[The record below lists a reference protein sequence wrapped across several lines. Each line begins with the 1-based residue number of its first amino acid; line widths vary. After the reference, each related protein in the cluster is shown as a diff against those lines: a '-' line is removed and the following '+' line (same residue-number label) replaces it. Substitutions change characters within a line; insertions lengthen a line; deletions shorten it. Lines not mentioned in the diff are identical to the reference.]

1 MITWES
7 YLDRIVILQVQFE
20 TARKALSMFG
30 NHNEM
35 LEQYAANELD
45 EFRKMIH
52 EGAKQFGLDPQS
64 TWAYHED
71 ATAKYL
77 DSTKK
82 AAISTLT
89 DAGKRLQQ
97 YEYILRV
104 TVFESFLKEVHR
116 TILKAV
122 PSLLKH
128 DRQIDLGRLVS
139 KSKDVVVHEEI
150 EREVQT
156 LDRESAKKKAE
167 YFLKRLGINWFD
179 GTIIPIL

>member
-1 MITWES
+1 M
-7 YLDRIVILQVQFE
+7 
-20 TARKALSMFG
+20 
-30 NHNEM
+30 
-35 LEQYAANELD
+35 
-45 EFRKMIH
+45 
-52 EGAKQFGLDPQS
+52 
-64 TWAYHED
+64 
-71 ATAKYL
+71 
-77 DSTKK
+77 
-82 AAISTLT
+82 
-89 DAGKRLQQ
+89 
-97 YEYILRV
+97 

-179 GTIIPIL
+179 GTIIPILDGVLRLRTEMLHENPDRMVHDTELLSLNLVTTSVPLATLAQTALLYPDAFKLPLHVKKEDAQKFLPR